1 MINKSFRIYHK
12 EIANKAILTK
22 EDEARICE
30 DFKVGGQ
37 KKDLARTQL
46 IESHLKLAAKMASD
60 FEGLGVPIEDLTSEA
75 NIGVMMAAD
84 RFDPEK
90 GSRFT
95 CYAMCWI
102 KQRVCKALY
111 EKARTIRIPNGSMQK
126 FLKLL
131 EFSKEYEDKHGEKP
145 SLSLLSEKFRMSID
159 RIKSIFISTEIP
171 VSIHERACVD
181 NYRELD
187 NTSEMEEYIADEKL
201 KSIEDDLTEEEH
213 KGILNEALDKLNERE
228 KFVISRR
235 FGLGNNDE
243 ETLME
248 IGNKLNLT
256 RERVRQIETGAMKKM
271 QAALKKVKLE
281 FIA

>member
-30 DFKVGGQ
+30 DFKSDGQ

-60 FEGLGVPIEDLTSEA
+60 FQGLGVPVEDLVSEA
-75 NIGVMMAAD
+75 NIGLMMAAD
-84 RFDPEK
+84 RFNPEK

-131 EFSKEYEDKHGEKP
+131 EFSKEYEEKHGEKP
-145 SLSLLSEKFRMSID
+145 SLSLLSEKFGMSID
-159 RIKSIFISTEIP
+159 RIKSIFISTEVP
-171 VSIHERACVD
+171 VSINAKISNPTGLENDDV
-181 NYRELD
+181 
-187 NTSEMEEYIADEKL
+187 SEVEEYIPDNRNKP
-201 KSIEDDLTEEEH
+201 IEDELTEEEH
-213 KGILNEALDKLNERE
+213 KNILNEALDKLNERE

-235 FGLGNNDE
+235 FGLDNFDE
-243 ETLME
+243 ETLIE
-248 IGNKLNLT
+248 IGDKLNLT
-256 RERVRQIETGAMKKM
+256 RERVRQIETGAIKKM
-271 QAALKKVKLE
+271 RTTLKNVKLE
-281 FIA
+281 FLA